1 MEQIKVAVAEKH
13 DILRAYVVDLLKGV
27 DHFEIVFDSFG
38 ATDLMDK
45 ISRLEV
51 NVLVLST
58 SLLGY
63 DGEDA
68 LKIIRESDQVPNLK
82 IIMYSNRTD
91 NLSIEDMAKQGA
103 NSFLNKTAEADE
115 IIESIETVFKDGYYF
130 NKYFTKEIL
139 DSVFTETI

>member
-1 MEQIKVAVAEKH
+1 MKQIKVAVAEKH
-13 DILRAYVVDLLKGV
+13 DILRASVVDFLKEV

-45 ISRLEV
+45 LSRLEV
-51 NVLVLST
+51 DVILLST

-82 IIMYSNRTD
+82 IVMYSNRTD
-91 NLSIEDMAKQGA
+91 SLSLEFMAKNGA
-103 NSFLNKTAEADE
+103 NSFLNKTDEADV
-115 IIESIETVFKDGYYF
+115 IIENIECVFKNGYCF
-130 NKYFTKEIL
+130 NKYFTEEL
-139 DSVFTETI
+139 FNSVQV

>member
-13 DILRAYVVDLLKGV
+13 NILRAYVVDLLKGV
-27 DHFEIVFDSFG
+27 DQFEIVFDSLG

-45 ISRLEV
+45 LSRLEV
-51 NVLVLST
+51 DILVLST

-103 NSFLNKTAEADE
+103 NSFLNKTAD
-115 IIESIETVFKDGYYF
+115 Y
-130 NKYFTKEIL
+130 
-139 DSVFTETI
+139 